1 MASLLAGQ
9 SRSLREFRLL
19 PGYTAAE
26 AGMAAVSLRSP
37 LCCDPGDPGYPA
49 GGTLDLEVPILSAA
63 MQAVTGREMA
73 IAIAQHGGI
82 GVLPA
87 SQAISQQCELVESV
101 KRWKAGFQTDLVT
114 LSPQQTLGEVAAL
127 MRETGYRRFP
137 VTDTGL
143 FHGHLLGVLCDKD
156 FDARSDLG
164 WRVADRMRKDVQVGV
179 AIEDLADANRLM
191 IEHGRGFLP
200 IVSQEGTLLSVV
212 FKKDR
217 DKHLSHPAET
227 VDHRRRLR
235 VAAAVSTH
243 PEDRERA
250 RELFAS
256 GVDCF
261 VIDASDGHTRF
272 QADTIGFLRQ
282 LGDRPVIAGNVVT
295 AAGFEFLA
303 DAGADAVKVGMG
315 IGSGCITQQVK
326 ATGRGQAT
334 ALAEVADARDRR
346 AQDRGQRLPLIA
358 DGGLSGPAEIVVAL
372 ALGADSVMLGNLL
385 ARFSESAGRRVRGPA
400 GEDCK
405 EYWMEGSER
414 AHNLRRYAHTAG
426 DFFAEGVEG
435 FVPHA
440 GSIDQGLP
448 KLTAALRSALSTAG
462 CASVAELQERA
473 VLEPVSAASLGDSAV
488 RGMTAG
494 VLPVAYASQH
504 A

>member
-1 MASLLAGQ
+1 
-9 SRSLREFRLL
+9 
-19 PGYTAAE
+19 
-26 AGMAAVSLRSP
+26 
-37 LCCDPGDPGYPA
+37 
-49 GGTLDLEVPILSAA
+49 
-63 MQAVTGREMA
+63 
-73 IAIAQHGGI
+73 
-82 GVLPA
+82 
-87 SQAISQQCELVESV
+87 
-101 KRWKAGFQTDLVT
+101 
-114 LSPQQTLGEVAAL
+114 
-127 MRETGYRRFP
+127 
-137 VTDTGL
+137 
-143 FHGHLLGVLCDKD
+143 
-156 FDARSDLG
+156 
-164 WRVADRMRKDVQVGV
+164 
-179 AIEDLADANRLM
+179 M

-200 IVSQEGTLLSVV
+200 IVSEEGTLLSVV

-227 VDHRRRLR
+227 VDRRRRLR

-261 VIDASDGHTRF
+261 VIDASDGHTRY
-272 QADTIGFLRQ
+272 QAETIEFLHQ

-295 AAGFEFLA
+295 AAGFDFLA

-334 ALAEVADARDRR
+334 ALVDVAAARDGR
-346 AQDRGQRLPLIA
+346 AQQTGARLPLIA
-358 DGGLSGPAEIVVAL
+358 DGGLAGPAEIVIAF

-414 AHNLRRYAHTAG
+414 AHNARRYAQTSC

-435 FVPHA
+435 FVPYA

-462 CASVAELQERA
+462 CANLMELQQHA
-473 VLEPVSAASLGDSAV
+473 VLEPVSPAGLGDGAV
-488 RGMTAG
+488 RSMTPGA
-494 VLPVAYASQH
+494 LPGALAPHSRG
-504 A
+504 